1 MAERRVSG
9 ASERVGKEVVME
21 YFKGVQGN
29 LSRASV
35 EIKTTCVRKRG
46 LTEIQTRCPV
56 NTKYEC
62 HPLDSND
69 NGDIRFQ
76 PLTFTLGTV
85 HSQSSALPARNACA
99 AHHTYWQN
107 VTAAKSQP
115 IQIAYTTT
123 YGALASSFNITN
135 FCILPKQ
142 CNYV

>member
-9 ASERVGKEVVME
+9 ASERIWKEEVTE

-29 LSRASV
+29 LPRASA
-35 EIKTTCVRKRG
+35 ERKTTCVRTRG
-46 LTEIQTRCPV
+46 LAEFPTRCLV
-56 NTKYEC
+56 NTKQEC
-62 HPLDSND
+62 HPLYCNA

-76 PLTFTLGTV
+76 PLTFTMGTA

-99 AHHTYWQN
+99 AHHMHWRN

-123 YGALASSFNITN
+123 YDAQALTLQIPAI
-135 FCILPKQ
+135 CPHKVIMCKR
-142 CNYV
+142 